1 MEVPS
6 YDAQA
11 TGYDRR
17 VGLGDEVC
25 RAIADHVA
33 ARVGEDL
40 CLEWGCG
47 TGEIGAHLS
56 TLTRYTGFDRSAQ
69 MLEVFRQRRPEATL
83 LQRDG
88 NDPWPVPDGSAVVF
102 GSRSLHLLTP
112 SHVASECRRV
122 ARRVLLGRVERDP
135 EGLRD
140 RMRREMHRMLVARGY
155 TPRDGRTRT
164 RGLSALLPFE
174 APRRVATWTFDFSP
188 DQAIQ
193 AWSGKPGLAG
203 IVPKDS
209 DKVAILTELSLA
221 FGDPHA
227 RHRCREWYT
236 VAEACVKG
244 CP

>member
-1 MEVPS
+1 
-6 YDAQA
+6 
-11 TGYDRR
+11 
-17 VGLGDEVC
+17 
-25 RAIADHVA
+25 
-33 ARVGEDL
+33 
-40 CLEWGCG
+40 
-47 TGEIGAHLS
+47 
-56 TLTRYTGFDRSAQ
+56 
-69 MLEVFRQRRPEATL
+69 
-83 LQRDG
+83 
-88 NDPWPVPDGSAVVF
+88 
-102 GSRSLHLLTP
+102 
-112 SHVASECRRV
+112 
-122 ARRVLLGRVERDP
+122 
-135 EGLRD
+135 
-140 RMRREMHRMLVARGY
+140 MLVARGY